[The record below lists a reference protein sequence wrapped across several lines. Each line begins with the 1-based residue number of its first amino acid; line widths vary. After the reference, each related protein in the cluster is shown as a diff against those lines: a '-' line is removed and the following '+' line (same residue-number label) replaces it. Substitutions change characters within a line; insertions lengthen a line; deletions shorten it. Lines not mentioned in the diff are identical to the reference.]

1 MTNAPK
7 AFLFFWVKVVQGSW
21 ESVWVVEWK
30 GLMDRKKKSQY
41 TEEIHIKQFCV
52 LEAFE
57 CMNWENDVYSHR
69 V

>member
-41 TEEIHIKQFCV
+41 TEEIHIK
-52 LEAFE
+52 
-57 CMNWENDVYSHR
+57 
-69 V
+69 